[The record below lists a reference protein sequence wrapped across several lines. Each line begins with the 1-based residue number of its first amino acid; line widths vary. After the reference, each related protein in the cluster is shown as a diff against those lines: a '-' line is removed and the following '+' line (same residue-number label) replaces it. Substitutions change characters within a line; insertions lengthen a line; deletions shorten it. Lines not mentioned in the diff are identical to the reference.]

1 MSHRTLTRAS
11 SRPAEGFGEEG
22 ILEEPLQTMS
32 WTKAIAL
39 VDPRD
44 IESCEELLEAY
55 FMQARNCLSM
65 RRPF

>member
-1 MSHRTLTRAS
+1 MRMGLTCRQLTAAMSMRGDGLGEDTLM
-11 SRPAEGFGEEG
+11 
-22 ILEEPLQTMS
+22 EEPVQTVS

-55 FMQARNCLSM
+55 FMQASPC
-65 RRPF
+65 